1 MVKKLIKY
9 ESAAYMRTMIPMLII
24 VLGIGLLTRFVQLFE
39 NTSDAY
45 SIVNVSSIVALV
57 ISVIV
62 ALIMT
67 VFVGITRFYKNL
79 FTNEGY
85 LSFTLPVTP
94 SGHIFAKLIA
104 AVVFEIVTVIAC
116 VAALAVA
123 SAGDLLHEIIKAINY
138 LMNGYF
144 KALGGHGA
152 VYIIEAVLAAL
163 SFSVCKYLL
172 FYACISVG
180 QLAKK
185 NRVLLA
191 FGVFFGYYFAMQIL
205 GTIFIIIT
213 DSCFDAL
220 ADEISCFASNHPFA
234 FVHCVIWFAIVCELI
249 GAVIYYLVSRYIIK
263 RRLNLE

>member
-9 ESAAYMRTMIPMLII
+9 ESTAYARTMLPMLII
-24 VLGIGLLTRFVQLFE
+24 VLGIGLLTRFVQFFE
-39 NTSDAY
+39 NGSDAY

-57 ISVIV
+57 ISIIV
-62 ALIMT
+62 AIVMT

-94 SGHIFAKLIA
+94 SGHIFAKLIV
-104 AVVFEIVTVIAC
+104 AVLFEIVTLLTCAASAAIAC
-116 VAALAVA
+116 
-123 SAGDLLHEIIKAINY
+123 AGDLLHEIIKAANY

-144 KALGGHGA
+144 KSLGGHGA
-152 VYIIEAVLAAL
+152 FYIVEAIILLLCA
-163 SFSVCKYLL
+163 SVAKYLL

-180 QLAKK
+180 QLANK

-205 GTIFIIIT
+205 GTIFIIVA

-220 ADEISCFASNHPFA
+220 TDEISCFASNHPFA
-234 FVHCVIWFAIVCELI
+234 FVHCMMWILIASEIVAAL
-249 GAVIYYLVSRYIIK
+249 IYYFVSRYIIK